1 MYGLPD
7 SMVVG
12 MVKRGKRLTIS
23 VEKNPMR
30 QAEKDLAT
38 AEAVVMAP
46 FVVAGGILGGI
57 EKFANFVGKRA
68 ERADR
73 KMRASRAR
81 KKLKAGKL

>member
-12 MVKRGKRLTIS
+12 MAKRGKRLL
-23 VEKNPMR
+23 VEKNKMER
-30 QAEKDLAT
+30 LEADMAT
-38 AEAVVMAP
+38 TDAIVMAP
-46 FVVAGGILGGI
+46 FAVAGGILGGI

-81 KKLKAGKL
+81 AKLKAGKL